1 MSETKQFTVNELSQY
16 DGKNGKPAYVGYQ
29 GKVYDVSESD
39 QWLQGDHM
47 GHEAGNDLTESL
59 EIAPHAPDVLER
71 MKVVGVLV

>member
-1 MSETKQFTVNELSQY
+1 MSETKQFTLTELSQY

-29 GKVYDVSESD
+29 GKVYDVSQSD
-39 QWLQGDHM
+39 QWLEGDHM